1 MLKIGMTGG
10 IGCGKTMVA
19 ERFEKRGIEIID
31 ADQISHSLTQPD
43 SPGLAKIV
51 KHFGESVLGAEGE
64 LDRAALRKIVFE
76 ASQEKKKL
84 ESILHPMVFEQIAD
98 RALKASGLYCMI
110 CVPLL
115 LETGRSADFD
125 RILVVD
131 CPVEVQVRRTLERD
145 RVDELQI
152 RRIIHSQSS
161 RKEKLAAAND
171 LIVND
176 GDLSLLDN
184 QVEKLHNFYLD
195 LAKITGS

>member
-1 MLKIGMTGG
+1 
-10 IGCGKTMVA
+10 MVA
-19 ERFEKRGIEIID
+19 ERFEKKGIEIID
-31 ADQISHSLTQPD
+31 ADQISHSLTQPN

-51 KHFGESVLGAEGE
+51 KYFGAPLLDAEGN
-64 LDRAALRKIVFE
+64 LNRAALRKIVFDAPQERKQLE
-76 ASQEKKKL
+76 A
-84 ESILHPMVFEQIAD
+84 ILHPMVFEKIAD
-98 RALKASGLYCMI
+98 RAMKASGSYCMI

-131 CPVEVQVRRTLERD
+131 CPVEIQVRRTRKRD

-152 RRIIHSQSS
+152 RRIIQSQSS
-161 RKEKLAAAND
+161 RKEKLTAAND
-171 LIVND
+171 VIIND

-195 LAKITGS
+195 LAKTTGS

>member
-10 IGCGKTMVA
+10 IGCGKTVVA
-19 ERFEKRGIEIID
+19 ERFEKKGIEIID
-31 ADQISHSLTQPD
+31 ADQISHSLTQPN

-51 KHFGESVLGAEGE
+51 KYFGAPVLDAEGN
-64 LDRAALRKIVFE
+64 LDRAALRKIVFDAPQERKQLE
-76 ASQEKKKL
+76 A
-84 ESILHPMVFEQIAD
+84 ILHPMVFEKIAD
-98 RALKASGLYCMI
+98 RAMKASGSYCMI

-131 CPVEVQVRRTLERD
+131 CPVEIQVRRTRKRD
-145 RVDELQI
+145 QVDELQI
-152 RRIIHSQSS
+152 RRIIQSQSS
-161 RKEKLAAAND
+161 RKEKLTAAND
-171 LIVND
+171 VIIND

-195 LAKITGS
+195 LAKTTGS

>member
-19 ERFEKRGIEIID
+19 ERFEKKGVEIID
-31 ADQISHSLTQPD
+31 ADQISHSLTQPH

-51 KHFGESVLGAEGE
+51 KHFGTSVLDAEGK
-64 LDRAALRKIVFE
+64 LDRAALREIVFDAPQEREQLE
-76 ASQEKKKL
+76 A
-84 ESILHPMVFEQIAD
+84 ILHPMVFEGIAD
-98 RALKASGLYCMI
+98 RAVKASGSYCLI

-131 CPVEVQVRRTLERD
+131 CPVEVQIQRTQKRD

-152 RRIIHSQSS
+152 RRIIQSQSG
-161 RKEKLAAAND
+161 RKEKLKAAND
-171 LIVND
+171 VIVNN

>member
-10 IGCGKTMVA
+10 IGCGKTVVA
-19 ERFEKRGIEIID
+19 ERFEKKGVEIID

-43 SPGLAKIV
+43 SPGLTEIV
-51 KHFGESVLGAEGE
+51 EHFGASVLGVKGE
-64 LDRAALRKIVFE
+64 LDRPTLRKIVFD
-76 ASQEKKKL
+76 APQERKQL
-84 ESILHPMVFEQIAD
+84 ESILHPMVFEEIAD
-98 RALKASGLYCMI
+98 RAMKASGFYCMV

-115 LETGRSADFD
+115 LETRRSADFD

-131 CPVEVQVRRTLERD
+131 CPIEVQVRRTLERD

-161 RKEKLAAAND
+161 RKERLTAAND
-171 LIVND
+171 VIVND